1 MGDSIK
7 KPLLAE
13 PMHRTV
19 KWFDLRNGYGFINRN
34 DTHED
39 VFVHRWA
46 TSHNKPQRVIR
57 SLSDSEVVKLDVVLG
72 DKVCEAANVTLPDNE
87 SVPGDLGP
95 PLQEKKDLPDIRRLL
110 PQPSGPILTC
120 FNQRICCGIRG
131 IPRNPLQNDLRRAYE
146 YEGHDVKD
154 QQASTNRC
162 RCAPLPEL
170 DPEGRC
176 IALQDLEGA
185 IVGSLQGLILR
196 PDN

>member
-1 MGDSIK
+1 MSDSIK
-7 KPLLAE
+7 TPLLAE

-19 KWFDLRNGYGFINRN
+19 TWFDLKNGCGFINRN

-39 VFVHRWA
+39 VFVHRRFS
-46 TSHNKPQRVIR
+46 TRNNPQRVIR
-57 SLSDSEVVKLDVVLG
+57 SLGDSDVVKFDVVLG
-72 DKVCEAANVTLPDNE
+72 DKVREAANVTLPDNE
-87 SVPGDLGP
+87 SVPGDPAP
-95 PLQEKKDLPDIRRLL
+95 PLQEKKDHPDIRRLL
-110 PQPSGPILTC
+110 PQPSGPMPSC
-120 FNQRICCGIRG
+120 FNQRICRGIRG

-146 YEGHDVKD
+146 YEDHDIKD
-154 QQASTNRC
+154 QQASTDRC

-196 PDN
+196 SDN